1 MSKKRSDPKN
11 EMLKV
16 RCTQRQLT
24 AWTRAAARYG
34 TSLSSWVRSWLD
46 RGQMEGKA

>member
-1 MSKKRSDPKN
+1 MSKKKRSDPKN

-24 AWTRAAARYG
+24 AWTRAAAKAG
-34 TSLSSWVRSWLD
+34 VSLSELVR
-46 RGQMEGKA
+46 RRMEGVR